1 MQHLL
6 PELISALVTILVT
19 AFFLHL
25 AASFLAHKP
34 PFTRSILVAVLGSLT
49 AGLIAFFVPGVLG
62 LVLAVIAWLAVAAA
76 FYNVGLLRALGL
88 GLLAYLLFLVTRWAI
103 LAAAAALSG

>member
-1 MQHLL
+1 MQHFV
-6 PELISALVTILVT
+6 PELVSGLVTILVT

-34 PFTRSILVAVLGSLT
+34 PFVRSILVAVLGSLT

-62 LVLAVIAWLAVAAA
+62 LMLAVLAWLAVAAA
-76 FYNVGLLRALGL
+76 LYNVGPLRALGL
-88 GLLAYLLFLVTRWAI
+88 GLIAYVLFLGTRWLI
-103 LAAAAALSG
+103 LAAADALAA